1 MMRTENEVSDDELIS
16 VDSDDLVEV
25 SEILILEILILE
37 ILCEEFLEADLDDDR
52 EPKKRQEEKISRL
65 VSISRLKNL
74 ISEYTKRYL
83 IVG

>member
-1 MMRTENEVSDDELIS
+1 MMHIENEVLEDEPILEVS
-16 VDSDDLVEV
+16 EDLVEV

-65 VSISRLKNL
+65 VSISRLRNL